1 MVADGLVK
9 IMLLAPAE
17 PSVKEPVANV
27 VPVRVVFPVIDT
39 LFAIVVNGELYVIP
53 VIRLVIALI
62 CDCAIPVKS
71 LIKLNVDAVMVLI
84 VPEKV
89 KLSVPIPFVTATPPF
104 TVTNPEN
111 VVDNAVDV
119 ATPTRD
125 KKFCVPYKKVIN
137 ELVAKNTGLYII
149 PLKYSVEIHHLSNW

>member
-53 VIRLVIALI
+53 VIR
-62 CDCAIPVKS
+62 
-71 LIKLNVDAVMVLI
+71 
-84 VPEKV
+84 
-89 KLSVPIPFVTATPPF
+89 
-104 TVTNPEN
+104 
-111 VVDNAVDV
+111 
-119 ATPTRD
+119 
-125 KKFCVPYKKVIN
+125 
-137 ELVAKNTGLYII
+137 
-149 PLKYSVEIHHLSNW
+149 

>member
-1 MVADGLVK
+1 
-9 IMLLAPAE
+9 
-17 PSVKEPVANV
+17 
-27 VPVRVVFPVIDT
+27 
-39 LFAIVVNGELYVIP
+39 
-53 VIRLVIALI
+53 
-62 CDCAIPVKS
+62 
-71 LIKLNVDAVMVLI
+71 MVLI

-149 PLKYSVEIHHLSNW
+149 PLKYSVGGGLLIDIIIIYNYFFKFL